1 MRHRVCSPVSLK
13 LVSGPNRQ
21 SFYSWQLNNL
31 GAPSG
36 VPIFFGGNML
46 IIVKLNLEDDADM
59 SEVLEELDYE
69 FKHKDI
75 ISYAL
80 VDVITEE

>member
-1 MRHRVCSPVSLK
+1 
-13 LVSGPNRQ
+13 
-21 SFYSWQLNNL
+21 
-31 GAPSG
+31 
-36 VPIFFGGNML
+36 ML
-46 IIVKLNLEDDADM
+46 IIVKLNIEDDDDM
-59 SEVLEELDYE
+59 SELIEELDYE